1 MRDFPI
7 GSIESRAMARMRA
20 EHIRRTKK
28 RIEIISNVPRPLH
41 TRPPSTTDS
50 TPYAEAWQETQAG
63 VLLRVIYHP
72 GEWRRLPI
80 ETVPVCDGCGTP
92 FRETEKNA
100 VTSFGSRLT
109 VWRGISEIGRNPI
122 RDECRNP
129 DMPNIS
135 LAQKVS
141 VARLKKKCFGAICGQ
156 MQKGCSASVA
166 GSLCEQA
173 RKEHHLSKMLG
184 LVEEIN
190 RVPAVKYERLSPG
203 APLKTSRESI

>member
-80 ETVPVCDGCGTP
+80 ETVPV
-92 FRETEKNA
+92 
-100 VTSFGSRLT
+100 
-109 VWRGISEIGRNPI
+109 
-122 RDECRNP
+122 
-129 DMPNIS
+129 
-135 LAQKVS
+135 
-141 VARLKKKCFGAICGQ
+141 
-156 MQKGCSASVA
+156 
-166 GSLCEQA
+166 
-173 RKEHHLSKMLG
+173 
-184 LVEEIN
+184 
-190 RVPAVKYERLSPG
+190 
-203 APLKTSRESI
+203 